1 MLFDEKDFTVHLEQW
16 IAAFLAQR
24 GLQDPD
30 GRPLFA
36 YKTSSEEF
44 ETLRH
49 LLQSL
54 PAGQHSSPRYP
65 QAWLLFAAEWW
76 KRDYPGGAWRWGP
89 LCEAAGQ
96 RGLTHENTRQLVI
109 NGRCLW
115 RLQTAIKNEGKR
127 FIGLVAVNGGL
138 PMRLVESAQGGLS
151 GLLRM
156 VTEQALGYE
165 LQDEQLRQAIEA
177 QAELLPA
184 CYQQAPV
191 YELLENL
198 VRAVLHIRK
207 TYDLQGTQDPIVKL
221 QEECPHWEE
230 LFPIALDSH
239 AAASLIKGLVR
250 RVVSITP
257 QLRRPPFQIQRGL
270 RFSSD
275 GSMPVYELSFAMQ
288 AQARRHQVAEALG
301 MAVDALPPHFQ
312 LLLRV
317 GDREH
322 LVGEAL
328 LRDEEYQLIARPLP
342 AIHSLHDPAQLIV
355 SRWGAT
361 LHIANLP
368 GGEALSS
375 DEPLI
380 FENAYPFARLLAQGD
395 ALVKG
400 ESALA
405 AMPARTIVYAEEGE
419 IRELHDCLADG
430 QMLLELPAGT
440 TRLTYRQQPFVVTI
454 NASAAHHPEAYWQG
468 NSLEALS
475 VPGLLFCGSPRLRIE
490 QGTGFSSYAPA
501 HELFVRTQGKEL
513 PLVQSRAPGLC
524 RLIWRK
530 DGQRLLNTR
539 AVLLPEEASITY
551 APGASTFEGSI
562 RLHHWPDVP
571 VRCESEQ
578 IALERRHD
586 GTGLILRLK
595 STGSRPAT
603 TVPLC
608 LQWPDG
614 EQKLTLPF
622 PGYGVTLLRHDTPLK
637 LNQALTIEELIGCRA
652 VLMSAQGAENWQIR
666 LTSGGTESR
675 SALSQEIRYTGIRE
689 IRLFELI
696 PAIQQMLSCHPG
708 LDHAVQLEL
717 IHAHQ
722 THARLQVGRYSTR
735 IRLHSQREMA
745 SLSDGGRDLVL
756 EQSQAD
762 GLILGLPL
770 AEPEHDPVSLPLH
783 LSEQVF
789 TGNWQVSLP
798 DDAVGPW
805 LLYTPDDSPLHSR
818 PTVVPPTTSAPSKL
832 LSPLRGALCEADG
845 EERMRLLRAALSSM
859 AADPQAD
866 DWQTLEL
873 LLDRLH
879 HLPLASLDV
888 CQALIR
894 EPLAL
899 AMATL
904 LLDGFSS
911 HLAERLPSELP
922 FEWLLIAPEHWF
934 DTFETL
940 RQQLAADNPR
950 LLSLIRNDI
959 QSKSQFLSRWQ
970 PALRFIF
977 DQGLHRSFDLQ
988 SPDVGFF
995 LKNPA
1000 TLTASWQTH
1009 LFEGENSVMQ
1019 QMFRRNPAETHQ
1031 YPDSGTTDIRAFL
1044 NTPYG
1049 KMLLCQCKL
1058 PTNDFKLAA
1067 VMLPFMAAFDTYAG
1081 HEQQWQADPSRLFSL
1096 RRARQFDTVWFD
1108 LAYQLGIAIAQ
1119 AASMQK

>member
-1 MLFDEKDFTVHLEQW
+1 VPLNQW
-16 IAAFLAQR
+16 ISDFLFQR
-24 GLQDPD
+24 GLQEPD
-30 GRPLFA
+30 GRTLFA

-44 ETLRH
+44 ESLRQ
-49 LLQSL
+49 LLQNL
-54 PAGQHSSPRYP
+54 PAGQHTSTRYP

-76 KRDYPGGAWRWGP
+76 KREYPGGAWRWGP

-96 RGLTHENTRQLVI
+96 RELSHEKTRKLVI
-109 NGRCLW
+109 DGRGLW

-156 VTEQALGYE
+156 VTEQALRYG
-165 LQDEQLRQAIEA
+165 LQDDQLRQAIEA
-177 QAELLPA
+177 QAALLPA

-191 YELLENL
+191 YELLDNL
-198 VRAVLHIRK
+198 VKAVLYIRK
-207 TYDLQGTQDPIVKL
+207 TYVLQDSQDPIAKL
-221 QEECPHWEE
+221 QEECPQWED
-230 LFPIALDSH
+230 LFPIALDSQ

-250 RVVSITP
+250 GIVSITP
-257 QLRRPPFQIQRGL
+257 QSRRPPFQIQRGL

-288 AQARRHQVAEALG
+288 AQARRDQVAEALG

-312 LLLRV
+312 LLLRI
-317 GDREH
+317 GEREH

-342 AIHSLHDPAQLIV
+342 AFHSLHDAAQLIV

-368 GGEALSS
+368 GGEALSP

-380 FENAYPFARLLAQGD
+380 FESAYPYARLLAQGD

-405 AMPARTIVYAEEGE
+405 AMPVKTIVFAEEGE
-419 IRELHDCLADG
+419 ARELYDCLADG
-430 QMLLELPAGT
+430 QMLMELPAGI
-440 TRLTYRQQPFVVTI
+440 TRLTYRQQPFIVTI
-454 NASAAHHPEAYWQG
+454 SANTTQPPEAYWQG
-468 NSLEALS
+468 SSLEALS
-475 VPGLLFCGSPRLRIE
+475 VPGLLFRGLPRLLVE
-490 QGTGFSSYAPA
+490 QGTGFSNYAPA

-513 PLVQSRAPGLC
+513 PLAQTRAPGLC

-530 DGQRLLNTR
+530 DGQRLLSTR
-539 AVLLPEEASITY
+539 VVLLPDEASITY
-551 APGASTFEGSI
+551 SPSASTFEGTI
-562 RLHHWPDVP
+562 HLHRWPDVP

-578 IALERRHD
+578 ISLQRRHD
-586 GTGLILRLK
+586 GTSLILRLK

-614 EQKLTLPF
+614 EQRLTLPF
-622 PGYGVTLLRHDTPLK
+622 PGYGVTLLRNDMPLK

-666 LTSGGTESR
+666 LTSGGTDSR
-675 SALSQEIRYTGIRE
+675 STLTQEIRYTGIRE

-696 PAIQQMLSCHPG
+696 PAIQKMLSCHPG
-708 LDHAVQLEL
+708 LDHAVLLEL
-717 IHAHQ
+717 THAHQ
-722 THARLQVGRYSTR
+722 THARLQIGLYSTR

-745 SLSDGGRDLVL
+745 SLSDGSRDLLL
-756 EQSQAD
+756 EQPQAE
-762 GLILGLPL
+762 GLLLGLPL
-770 AEPEHDPVSLPLH
+770 AEPDHEPVSLPLH
-783 LSEQVF
+783 FSEQVF
-789 TGNWQVSLP
+789 TGSWLVSLP
-798 DDAVGPW
+798 ADAVGPW
-805 LLYTPDDSPLHSR
+805 LLYTPDNSPLHSR
-818 PTVVPPTTSAPSKL
+818 PTVVPPTTSAPSKP
-832 LSPLRGALCEADG
+832 LSPLREALCEADG
-845 EERMRLLRAALSSM
+845 EERLRLLRAALRSM

-879 HLPLASLDV
+879 HLPLASLDI

-894 EPLAL
+894 EPQAL
-899 AMATL
+899 TMATL
-904 LLDGFSS
+904 LLDNFSS
-911 HLAERLPSELP
+911 RLAERLPCELP

-934 DTFETL
+934 DTFATL
-940 RQQLAADNPR
+940 RQQLAADNPH
-950 LLSLIRNDI
+950 LMSVIRNDI

-1000 TLTASWQTH
+1000 MLTASWQSH
-1009 LFEGENSVMQ
+1009 LFDGENSAMQ
-1019 QMFRRNPAETHQ
+1019 QMFRRNLPKLIDIPAAA
-1031 YPDSGTTDIRAFL
+1031 IRIS
-1044 NTPYG
+1044 
-1049 KMLLCQCKL
+1049 
-1058 PTNDFKLAA
+1058 
-1067 VMLPFMAAFDTYAG
+1067 V
-1081 HEQQWQADPSRLFSL
+1081 HS
-1096 RRARQFDTVWFD
+1096 
-1108 LAYQLGIAIAQ
+1108 
-1119 AASMQK
+1119 

>member
-1 MLFDEKDFTVHLEQW
+1 MSLNQW
-16 IAAFLAQR
+16 ISLFLSRR
-24 GLQDPD
+24 GLQEPD

-36 YKTSSEEF
+36 YKTSLEEF
-44 ETLRH
+44 EALRQ
-49 LLQSL
+49 LLQNI
-54 PAGQHSSPRYP
+54 PTGQHISSRSP

-76 KRDYPGGAWRWGP
+76 KREYPGGAWRWGP
-89 LCEAAGQ
+89 LCEASGL
-96 RGLTHENTRQLVI
+96 RGIPYNQIRQLVI
-109 NGRCLW
+109 DGHRQW
-115 RLQTAIKNEGKR
+115 RLQTTIKNEGKR

-156 VTEQALGYE
+156 VTEQALRYE

-191 YELLENL
+191 YELLDNL
-198 VRAVLHIRK
+198 VKAVLHIRK
-207 TYDLQGTQDPIVKL
+207 TYALQGAQDPIARL
-221 QEECPHWEE
+221 QEECPHWED
-230 LFPIALDSH
+230 LFPIALDSQ

-250 RVVSITP
+250 DTVSITP
-257 QLRRPPFQIQRGL
+257 QSRRPPFQIQRGL

-275 GSMPVYELSFAMQ
+275 GSMPVYELSFVMQ
-288 AQARRHQVAEALG
+288 AQARRDQVAEALG
-301 MAVDALPPHFQ
+301 MAVEALPPHFQ
-312 LLLRV
+312 LLLRI
-317 GDREH
+317 GEREH

-342 AIHSLHDPAQLIV
+342 AIHSLHGAAQLIV

-368 GGEALSS
+368 GGEVLSH

-380 FENAYPFARLLAQGD
+380 FENTYPFARLLAQGD

-405 AMPARTIVYAEEGE
+405 VMPARTVVYAEAGE
-419 IRELHDCLADG
+419 ARELYDCLADG

-440 TRLTYRQQPFVVTI
+440 TRLTFRQQSFVITI
-454 NASAAHHPEAYWQG
+454 STNATHHPDAYWQG

-475 VPGLLFCGSPRLRIE
+475 LPGLLFSGPPRLRIDL
-490 QGTGFSSYAPA
+490 GAGFASYAPT

-513 PLVQSRAPGLC
+513 PLAQVQAPGLC

-539 AVLLPEEASITY
+539 AVLLPKDASITY
-551 APGASTFEGSI
+551 IPGSSPREGSI
-562 RLHHWPDVP
+562 RFPHWPDMP

-578 IALERRHD
+578 IALERHHD
-586 GTGLILRLK
+586 GTSLILHLRN
-595 STGSRPAT
+595 TGIRPAI
-603 TVPLC
+603 TVPLS

-614 EQKLTLPF
+614 EQRITLPF
-622 PGYGVTLLRHDTPLK
+622 PGYGVTLLRNDTHLK
-637 LNQALTIEELIGCRA
+637 PNQALTVEELIGCRA

-666 LTSGGTESR
+666 LTSSGADAR
-675 SALSQEIRYTGIRE
+675 STLSQEIRYIGIRE

-696 PAIQQMLSCHPG
+696 PPIQQMLSCHPG
-708 LDHAVQLEL
+708 LDHVVQLEL

-722 THARLQVGRYSTR
+722 VHARLQVGRYSTR

-745 SLSDGGRDLVL
+745 SLSDGGSDLPL
-756 EQSQAD
+756 EQAQAEA
-762 GLILGLPL
+762 LILGLPL

-783 LSEQVF
+783 FSEKVF
-789 TGNWQVSLP
+789 TGNWLVRLP
-798 DDAVGPW
+798 DDAIGPW
-805 LLYTPDDSPLHSR
+805 LLYTPDESAVHSR
-818 PTVVPPTTSAPSKL
+818 PTIVPPTANDRSTP
-832 LSPLRGALCEADG
+832 LSPLREALCEADNKA
-845 EERMRLLRAALSSM
+845 RLRLIRAALHDM
-859 AADPQAD
+859 ASAPQAD

-879 HLPLASLDV
+879 HLPLASLDIY
-888 CQALIR
+888 QALIR
-894 EPLAL
+894 EPQAL
-899 AMATL
+899 TMATL
-904 LLDGFSS
+904 LLDDFSS
-911 HLAERLPSELP
+911 RLAERLPCELP

-934 DTFETL
+934 DTFATL

-950 LLSLIRNDI
+950 LLSVIRNDI

-977 DQGLHRSFDLQ
+977 DQGLHHSFDLQ

-995 LKNPA
+995 LKNP
-1000 TLTASWQTH
+1000 TMLTASWQSH
-1009 LFEGENSVMQ
+1009 LFDGENSAMQ

-1031 YPDSGTTDIRAFL
+1031 YPGSGNTDIGAFL
-1044 NTPYG
+1044 KTPHG
-1049 KMLLCQCKL
+1049 QMLLRCCKL
-1058 PTNDFKLAA
+1058 PADDFKLAT

-1081 HEQQWQADPSRLFSL
+1081 RGQQWQADPARLFSL
-1096 RRARQFDTVWFD
+1096 RNARQFDTVWFD
-1108 LAYQLGIAIAQ
+1108 SVYQLGLAMAQ